1 MKPVSEGV
9 IIREGPLPRGM
20 PGSRVQWKGSALDRI
35 DQAPINK
42 WLWNPGTYISVYA
55 PILWSTGSQGALM
68 VKNPPANAGDAR
80 DVGLIPGSGRSP
92 RVGNGSPTQY
102 SCLKNP
108 MDRGVWWATV
118 HGMAKS
124 RAWLSDWACSCSNYS
139 TNTGGQLSGSPD
151 LDWTHLSETPGMS
164 ANLDESVVMGDW
176 GDWALLIQPLAPS
189 WDLWASLGLLFS
201 GWEQRRGEPA
211 LMPTPLHSLHLS
223 GLLISLWSEHVPHLS
238 PGSSHPTRVAKL
250 NGRGHRF
257 RRGWRIS

>member
-92 RVGNGSPTQY
+92 RVGNSHPLQY
-102 SCLKNP
+102 SFLKSC
-108 MDRGVWWATV
+108 MDRWAWQATFHGISKSWTRLSTKHKQKTCKERV
-118 HGMAKS
+118 HGCQNKDS
-124 RAWLSDWACSCSNYS
+124 KFTWF
-139 TNTGGQLSGSPD
+139 
-151 LDWTHLSETPGMS
+151 E
-164 ANLDESVVMGDW
+164 
-176 GDWALLIQPLAPS
+176 
-189 WDLWASLGLLFS
+189 
-201 GWEQRRGEPA
+201 
-211 LMPTPLHSLHLS
+211 
-223 GLLISLWSEHVPHLS
+223 IS
-238 PGSSHPTRVAKL
+238 
-250 NGRGHRF
+250 
-257 RRGWRIS
+257 